1 MCELQML
8 SKGYL
13 QLLVQTDSGNISRAS
28 EMSVYAE
35 EMKKYSKFL
44 IFLSFACELGEFRQ
58 LSYVRGLTD
67 QKETKTVLPAAK
79 RNSKSGD
86 IVLSAASTAEAIS
99 W

>member
-1 MCELQML
+1 M
-8 SKGYL
+8 
-13 QLLVQTDSGNISRAS
+13 QTDSGNISRAS
-28 EMSVYAE
+28 ETSAYAE

-44 IFLSFACELGEFRQ
+44 IFLSFAFELGEFRQ

-67 QKETKTVLPAAK
+67 QKESKTVLPAAK